1 MVQRLG
7 FERDDVIAPP
17 GFRLDACANLVHRG
31 EQGLAASGHDRVGR
45 IIVVFGGAR
54 GLRSF
59 GRQFA
64 GLEIEPDFVGTCG
77 RQRPGVGDMPGIA
90 ADLVVLDLPHG
101 GLLPLQGQVE
111 PFERGRHFGGV
122 EMLRFQSFQRIE
134 EVVVPAADAQPGVF
148 LDLLVQRGV
157 PG

>member
-1 MVQRLG
+1 
-7 FERDDVIAPP
+7 
-17 GFRLDACANLVHRG
+17 
-31 EQGLAASGHDRVGR
+31 
-45 IIVVFGGAR
+45 
-54 GLRSF
+54 
-59 GRQFA
+59 
-64 GLEIEPDFVGTCG
+64 
-77 RQRPGVGDMPGIA
+77 MPGIA

-122 EMLRFQSFQRIE
+122 EMLRLQSFQRIE